1 MLRAVTVTLSC
12 ELVVGAEYR
21 PEVEIV
27 PAVAVS
33 PTVPFTS
40 QVTLLS
46 VGPVTAAENC
56 CDAPA
61 VTVVV
66 VGEIVTTVG
75 GGGGGSGF
83 TVTLAF
89 ADLVGSALL
98 RAVTVTTIWL
108 LVEGAT

>member
-27 PAVAVS
+27 PAVAV
-33 PTVPFTS
+33 PPAVPFTS
-40 QVTLLS
+40 QATLLS

-61 VTVVV
+61 VTVAV

-75 GGGGGSGF
+75 GGSGF
-83 TVTLAF
+83 TVTLAL

-98 RAVTVTTIWL
+98 RAVTVTT
-108 LVEGAT
+108 T

>member
-1 MLRAVTVTLSC
+1 MLRALTVTLSC
-12 ELVVGAEYR
+12 ELVVGEEYR

-27 PAVAVS
+27 PAVAVP

-61 VTVVV
+61 VTVAV
-66 VGEIVTTVG
+66 VGEIVTAV

-98 RAVTVTTIWL
+98 RAVTVATIWL